1 MILHFDVGSVFSSFF
16 AKGNQTGN
24 KHMPLLKVS
33 LTHPHFGDHR
43 SLFRLRWRCGWEK
56 RFIGGGRRFA
66 INIYEEHL
74 LIWLISEQR
83 FFWENRSEDFT
94 SVSLRFSFL
103 LISKKRRLETI
114 ASATLQRDQKHK
126 VLLTGRKLS
135 VYRFLRPALKSEIR
149 KGCRLQ
155 RNRCTWFSRS
165 SVGSRWE
172 LEASR
177 LAITKGLKWVVCVG
191 KR

>member
-1 MILHFDVGSVFSSFF
+1 MILYFDVGSVFSSFS
-16 AKGNQTGN
+16 AKRNQTEN

-43 SLFRLRWRCGWEK
+43 CFFHHRWRCGWEK
-56 RFIGGGRRFA
+56 RFIGGGSSQW
-66 INIYEEHL
+66 IYKKNTCWFDL
-74 LIWLISEQR
+74 FLSS

-126 VLLTGRKLS
+126 VLLTGRKMS

-149 KGCRLQ
+149 KGCCLQ

-165 SVGSRWE
+165 SVGSRSE
-172 LEASR
+172 LEARR
-177 LAITKGLKWVVCVG
+177 LPITKGLKWVVCVG